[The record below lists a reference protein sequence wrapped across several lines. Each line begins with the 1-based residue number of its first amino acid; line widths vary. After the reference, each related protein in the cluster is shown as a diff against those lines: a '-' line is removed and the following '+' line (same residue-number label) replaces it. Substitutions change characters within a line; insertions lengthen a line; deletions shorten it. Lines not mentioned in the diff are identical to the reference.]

1 MSEKTDKYTARMDLY
16 MSAIVAASL
25 TDWRDTDTDPDG
37 VVFNFDK
44 CIDTTHGINQLRG
57 AAELARLSIEAV
69 DASVEFDKKCDT
81 VDRLDKVRKR
91 RGLGTIC
98 PAEGFTLGVSGI
110 NER

>member
-1 MSEKTDKYTARMDLY
+1 MSKKEDEMTARMDLY

-25 TDWRDTDTDPDG
+25 TDWRDTDPDPDG